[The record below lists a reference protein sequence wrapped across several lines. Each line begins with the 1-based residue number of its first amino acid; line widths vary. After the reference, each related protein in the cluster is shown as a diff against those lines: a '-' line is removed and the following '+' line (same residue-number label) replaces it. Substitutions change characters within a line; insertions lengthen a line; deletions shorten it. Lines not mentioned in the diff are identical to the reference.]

1 MESRVRLRS
10 MAARFEKFSR
20 KILKPVVSYG
30 RGVRN
35 PMRNLLTGLDVGTS
49 KVCALVG
56 EALPDGQLATLGYGV
71 APCTGLRKGVVVNIE
86 ATVDSIKS
94 AVEEAEK
101 TSGARIGSV
110 VVGVAGPHIRGLNS
124 HGIVAVRGGE
134 VGARDVDRV
143 IDAARAVAIPLDRQ
157 VLHILPQQFAV
168 DEQEGVR
175 EPLGMAGVRLEA
187 RIHIVTAAQSYGLNL
202 TKCCERAGV
211 TPSEMVFQPL
221 ASADAA
227 LFPEERE
234 LGVAL
239 IDIGGGTTDIIVFH
253 GGAVMHPAVLPIG
266 GNHLTSDIAA
276 GLRTPISDA
285 ERLKI
290 AYGIA
295 TNLIVRRD
303 EMIQVPGVGGREP
316 RVIARRM
323 LGKIIEPRMEE
334 IFAMVQR
341 ELMRSGVADGLAS
354 GIVLVGGTSLLEGT
368 QELAERIFGVP
379 VRRGLPINLKG
390 LPEELMKPMFTTAAG
405 LLLYQSTARGV
416 GNGVGR
422 NGHGRLGKLRSRLSD
437 WVRDFF

>member
-1 MESRVRLRS
+1 
-10 MAARFEKFSR
+10 
-20 KILKPVVSYG
+20 
-30 RGVRN
+30 
-35 PMRNLLTGLDVGTS
+35 MRNLLTGLDVGTS

-56 EALPDGQLATLGYGV
+56 EAGAEGELAVLGHGV

-86 ATVDSIKS
+86 ATVEAIRAALD
-94 AVEEAEK
+94 EAEK
-101 TSGARIGSV
+101 TSGQRVGAI

-134 VGARDVDRV
+134 VGGRDVDRV

-175 EPLGMAGVRLEA
+175 DPIGMAGVRLEA
-187 RIHIVTAAQSYGLNL
+187 RIHIVTAAQSYGQNL

-211 TPSEMVFQPL
+211 TPIEMVFEPL
-221 ASADAA
+221 ASAEAA

-253 GGAVMHPAVLPIG
+253 SGAAMHTAVLPVG

-276 GLRTPISDA
+276 GIRTPIADA

-290 AYGIA
+290 AYGAA
-295 TNLIVRRD
+295 TNQVVRRE
-303 EMIQVPGVGGREP
+303 EMVQVPGVGGREP
-316 RVIARRM
+316 KTIPRR
-323 LGKIIEPRMEE
+323 LLADIIEPRMEE
-334 IFAMVQR
+334 VFAMAQR
-341 ELMRSGVADGLAS
+341 EIMRSGVADSLAS
-354 GIVLVGGTSLLEGT
+354 GIVLVGGSSLLEGT

-390 LPEELMKPMFTTAAG
+390 MPEELMKPMYTTAAG
-405 LLLYQSTARGV
+405 LLLYQGASRGV
-416 GNGVGR
+416 SGMSARFGR
-422 NGHGRLGKLRSRLSD
+422 WGRLRTRLSD

>member
-1 MESRVRLRS
+1 
-10 MAARFEKFSR
+10 
-20 KILKPVVSYG
+20 
-30 RGVRN
+30 
-35 PMRNLLTGLDVGTS
+35 MRNLLTGLDVGTS
-49 KVCALVG
+49 KVCALVADASPEG
-56 EALPDGQLATLGYGV
+56 EIALLGHGV

-86 ATVDSIKS
+86 ATVEAIRA

-110 VVGVAGPHIRGLNS
+110 VAGVAGPHIRGLNS

-134 VGARDVDRV
+134 VGTRDVDRV

-168 DEQEGVR
+168 DDQEGVR
-175 EPLGMAGVRLEA
+175 QPVGMAGVRLEA
-187 RIHIVTAAQSYGLNL
+187 RIHIVTAAQSYGQNL
-202 TKCCERAGV
+202 SKCCERAGV
-211 TPSEMVFQPL
+211 TPTELIFEPL

-253 GGAVMHPAVLPIG
+253 AGAVMHTAVLPIG

-276 GLRTPISDA
+276 GIRTPVTDA
-285 ERLKI
+285 EKLKVS
-290 AYGIA
+290 YGAA
-295 TNLIVRRD
+295 TAQVVRRD
-303 EMIQVPGVGGREP
+303 EMVQVPGVGGREP
-316 RVIARRM
+316 RSIARK
-323 LGKIIEPRMEE
+323 LLADIIEPRMEE
-334 IFAMVQR
+334 IFAMAQR
-341 ELMRSGVADGLAS
+341 EIMRSGVADSLAS
-354 GIVLVGGTSLLEGT
+354 GVVLVGGTSLLEGT

-390 LPEELMKPMFTTAAG
+390 MPEELMKPMYTTAAG
-405 LLLYQSTARGV
+405 LILYQGARGAL
-416 GNGVGR
+416 NSAR
-422 NGHGRLGKLRSRLSD
+422 NGRWGLIRTRLSD